1 MKLELVQM
9 AGRDGDTAYNLQRTL
24 EAIAACQ
31 ADTDILVFPESL
43 ITGFPSPDNLA
54 SLAEPL
60 DGPSLRAIQQAARER
75 DVGVV
80 VGLTEHDQGRDYN
93 TSVLVTPEGIA
104 LSYRKTHLW
113 VGEGELVQAGDR
125 YSTVEWRGVRIGLL
139 ICYDCEFPESA
150 RALAELGAEL
160 LLITDGNMHPYGPVH
175 RTAVTARAQENQCFV
190 AMVNR
195 VGTGIDELTFA
206 GSSIVVD
213 PFGQTLFEAGHEEC
227 RHSLRLDLTRIASAR
242 RLYDYH
248 ADRRFSLPGERIEHA
263 DGRRELLI
271 PPRA

>member
-31 ADTDILVFPESL
+31 DDTDILIFPESL
-43 ITGFPSPDNLA
+43 ITGFPSPHNIA

-60 DGPSLRAIQQAARER
+60 NGPSLSALQQVVRER
-75 DVGVV
+75 DIAVV
-80 VGLTEHDQGRDYN
+80 VGLTENDQGHYYN
-93 TSVLVTPEGIA
+93 TSVLITPDGIA

-113 VGEGELVQAGDR
+113 VGEGELVEAGDR
-125 YSTVEWRGVRIGLL
+125 YTTAEWRGVRIGLL

-160 LLITDGNMHPYGPVH
+160 LLITDGNMQPYGFVH
-175 RTAVTARAQENQCFV
+175 RTAVAARAQENQVFA

-195 VGTGIDELTFA
+195 VGPGIDELTFA
-206 GSSIVVD
+206 GGSTVVD
-213 PFGQTLFEAGHEEC
+213 PFGHLLFEAGQEEC
-227 RHSLRLDLTRIASAR
+227 RHSLRLDMTRIASAR
-242 RLYDYH
+242 QLYDYQ
-248 ADRRFSLPGERIEHA
+248 ADRRFALPGERCRHA

-271 PPRA
+271 PSCA